1 MDALKRLYRDWLSDR
16 GAELIEFAFTFP
28 LLLLVCLG
36 IVDFGLLF
44 QRYEVLTNAAREGA
58 RVAVLP
64 GYDTLP
70 NVQARV
76 NQYLQGTSLSGV
88 ATTTLATETLTPA
101 LPNGN
106 CVVVKRVVVT
116 YNHNYFFVGGIATW
130 FGSSLGTRTLTG
142 RAAMR
147 QETASGACP

>member
-1 MDALKRLYRDWLSDR
+1 MKLLKDWSSDR
-16 GAELIEFAFTFP
+16 GAELVEFALTFP

-36 IVDFGLLF
+36 IIDFGLLF

-64 GYDTLP
+64 GYGDGDVT
-70 NVQARV
+70 ARV
-76 NQYLQGTSLSGV
+76 NQYLQGTSLSA
-88 ATTTLATETLTPA
+88 ATVTITPETETLAPP

-106 CVVVKRVVVT
+106 CVVVKRVTVAFD
-116 YNHNYFFVGGIATW
+116 HNYFFVGGILNY
-130 FGSSLGTRTLTG
+130 FGPNLGTRTLNG

-147 QETASGACP
+147 EEAAAGTCP